1 MNILFVSLGCDKN
14 LVDTEVMLGLLA
26 EKGHQMVDS
35 EEMADVIVVN
45 TLANTSGIVCDGAKS
60 SCAAKIAS
68 AVDAGILAFYMHKNG
83 QDFEEGDGL
92 VATHAEK
99 TIGNI
104 GRLGKKGMKR
114 TNEEIIKMMVGE

>member
-1 MNILFVSLGCDKN
+1 MEIKYTNSSIQSIYFSKLC
-14 LVDTEVMLGLLA
+14 
-26 EKGHQMVDS
+26 
-35 EEMADVIVVN
+35 I
-45 TLANTSGIVCDGAKS
+45 CDGAKS

-68 AVDAGILAFYMHKNG
+68 AVDAGILGYYMHKNG

-92 VATHAEK
+92 VADCAEQ